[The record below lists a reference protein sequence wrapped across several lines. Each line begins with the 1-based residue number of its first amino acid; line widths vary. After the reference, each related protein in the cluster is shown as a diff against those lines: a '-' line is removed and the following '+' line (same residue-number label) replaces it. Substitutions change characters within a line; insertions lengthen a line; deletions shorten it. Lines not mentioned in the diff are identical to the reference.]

1 MKILKATLSLF
12 FASLILVMSSGFVI
26 NKHYCAGE
34 LQAVAINH
42 SPESCHQGA
51 IEKAAA
57 PCHEEV
63 QAEIC
68 HSTPSDDCCQDESE
82 AFKTDHYTADYTQWE
97 SNVPVL
103 IFFVPVFQI
112 LFSTNESTFSKSL
125 LAEESPPRLPQ
136 NIRVLL
142 QSFLL

>member
-1 MKILKATLSLF
+1 MKVFKATLSLF
-12 FASLILVMSSGFVI
+12 FASLILVMSSGFVV

-34 LQAVAINH
+34 LQTVAINH
-42 SPESCHQGA
+42 APESCHLDRV
-51 IEKAAA
+51 EKEAA

-68 HSTPSDDCCQDESE
+68 HSTASDDCCQDESE
-82 AFKTDHYTADYTQWE
+82 AFKTDHYTLDYTQWE

-103 IFFVPVFQI
+103 IFFVPVFKI
-112 LFSTNESTFSKSL
+112 LLSGNESNFSKML

-136 NIRVLL
+136 NIRVLF